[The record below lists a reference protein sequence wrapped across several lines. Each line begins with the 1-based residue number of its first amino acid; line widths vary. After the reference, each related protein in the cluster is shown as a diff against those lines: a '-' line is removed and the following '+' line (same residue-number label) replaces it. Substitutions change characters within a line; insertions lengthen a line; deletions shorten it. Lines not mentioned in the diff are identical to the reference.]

1 MSSRH
6 KSRSIAVQGLYS
18 IDLVGAPI
26 DEILSF
32 NWYDKKI
39 SDDEKEYA
47 SLLIRGVAK
56 EWDRYNNLIQKYSQ
70 NRSYDQISVVNRCI
84 LRVSIFSLFEERLM
98 EPKVIIEEAIVLTK
112 EFESEHSISFNNG
125 ILDAIWKKEI
135 LKED

>member
-1 MSSRH
+1 
-6 KSRSIAVQGLYS
+6 
-18 IDLVGAPI
+18 VGAPI